1 MLKVWWHQALG
12 VTQDDIS
19 YGVSRGIQC
28 SFFHRKIKSSHQDQ
42 GLCYL
47 QLPILF
53 LYIQSPLLLENKKLL
68 SWLFS
73 SVN

>member
-1 MLKVWWHQALG
+1 MILVMVCLG
-12 VTQDDIS
+12 VYSAVFSIGKS
-19 YGVSRGIQC
+19 
-28 SFFHRKIKSSHQDQ
+28 KSSHQDQ

-68 SWLFS
+68 SSLFS